1 MKKKVFTILGVVAM
15 LAVVAYA
22 SQANNEEAVLSDMAL
37 ENAEAL
43 AGDINP
49 NCPNGCLTDRGRCY
63 CYGWHDYEE
72 AKWPDSDDSAP
83 ND

>member
-1 MKKKVFTILGVVAM
+1 MKKKLLSVLS
-15 LAVVAYA
+15 AVTMMALVAYA

-49 NCPNGCLTDRGRCY
+49 DCPNGCLDPPGYCY
-63 CYGWHDYEE
+63 CYREYELE
-72 AKWPDSDDSAP
+72 SFNWGDDQSGP

>member
-1 MKKKVFTILGVVAM
+1 MMVL
-15 LAVVAYA
+15 VAYA
-22 SQANNEEAVLSDMAL
+22 SQVNNDETVLSDMAL

-49 NCPNGCLTDRGRCY
+49 ECPDGCLTTIGRCY
-63 CYGWHDYEE
+63 CFEWHDLEKG
-72 AKWPDSDDSAP
+72 KWPDTDDNAP

>member
-1 MKKKVFTILGVVAM
+1 MKKKVFTILGGVAM

-49 NCPNGCLTDRGRCY
+49 F
-63 CYGWHDYEE
+63 
-72 AKWPDSDDSAP
+72 
-83 ND
+83 

>member
-1 MKKKVFTILGVVAM
+1 M
-15 LAVVAYA
+15 LAMVAYA

-49 NCPNGCLTDRGRCY
+49 NCPNGCLTTQGSYVMVHIRMR
-63 CYGWHDYEE
+63 
-72 AKWPDSDDSAP
+72 KP
-83 ND
+83 NGMKMIMNR